1 MQWACLVSP
10 SVIYRRNPD
19 SAPDPSSSGTVGA
32 TTIDFELS
40 CKSSTGEGKT
50 LTAFCGPLFIR
61 PPEVAG
67 PAPGAWVQLAAGVE
81 ELLKQLTLRCSAG
94 RNVCRRRGFFQQ
106 VLCLPTTWNFAGVC
120 LKGFAIF
127 RPPVLLYQLSSK
139 HARSD
144 CFGMCVTQRM
154 QADCVC
160 LFGEGDGFTRVALPL
175 AEQSKIMQDLC
186 CICMLLFSCV
196 LSAC

>member
-94 RNVCRRRGFFQQ
+94 RNVCRRRGGVPAGSLFANHLELRWRMLERIRYFQTACII
-106 VLCLPTTWNFAGVC
+106 VST
-120 LKGFAIF
+120 
-127 RPPVLLYQLSSK
+127 
-139 HARSD
+139 
-144 CFGMCVTQRM
+144 
-154 QADCVC
+154 
-160 LFGEGDGFTRVALPL
+160 
-175 AEQSKIMQDLC
+175 EQ
-186 CICMLLFSCV
+186 
-196 LSAC
+196 